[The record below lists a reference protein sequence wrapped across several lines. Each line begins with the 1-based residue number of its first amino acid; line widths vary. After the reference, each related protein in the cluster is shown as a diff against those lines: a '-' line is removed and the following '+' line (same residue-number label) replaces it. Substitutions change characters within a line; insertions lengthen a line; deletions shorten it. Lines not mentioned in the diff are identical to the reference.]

1 MPPEPARNDDDDDN
15 VPTMQELNNRFN
27 RLQYPEN
34 NDRVV
39 ANRNTERDDYGQQ
52 VDPRMVG
59 LNADQLDR
67 YHQEMERRNL
77 EAYQDRLQH
86 EGRQGPFTRI
96 DDDGDDDYIEPRDD
110 DDDDDDYIEP
120 YDEEELE
127 RRIDAFNNR
136 DGNVQQQGGRKRRKT
151 NRKRKSSKKR
161 KTVRKKRGRKRKTT
175 KKRSG

>member
-1 MPPEPARNDDDDDN
+1 MRKSYKKRKGGYMPPEPARNDDDDDN

-67 YHQEMERRNL
+67 YHERMQRGNL
-77 EAYQDRLQH
+77 EAYQNRLQN

-96 DDDGDDDYIEPRDD
+96 

-120 YDEEELE
+120 YDEEE
-127 RRIDAFNNR
+127 FNNR
-136 DGNVQQQGGRKRRKT
+136 DGNVPQQGGRKRRKT
-151 NRKRKSSKKR
+151 TRKKKSAKKR
-161 KTVRKKRGRKRKTT
+161 KTVKKKRGRKRKTT
-175 KKRSG
+175 KKRRG

>member
-1 MPPEPARNDDDDDN
+1 MRKSYKKRKGGYMPPESPRNNDDDDD
-15 VPTMQELNNRFN
+15 VPTMRELHNRLN

-39 ANRNTERDDYGQQ
+39 ANRNIERDDYPQQ

-67 YHQEMERRNL
+67 YHEEMERGNL
-77 EAYQDRLQH
+77 EAYQNRLQN

-96 DDDGDDDYIEPRDD
+96 DDG
-110 DDDDDDYIEP
+110 DDDDYIEP
-120 YDEEELE
+120 YDEEELG

-151 NRKRKSSKKR
+151 TRKRKSAKKR
-161 KTVRKKRGRKRKTT
+161 KTIRKKRGRKTRKLY
-175 KKRSG
+175 KKRKN